1 MSEMV
6 FSGRDDMA
14 VTVMLLSDGSVALVL
29 ITDVLR
35 ICSSLPVMTKSKA
48 RALKVDMAMKQL
60 HGRP

>member
-1 MSEMV
+1 
-6 FSGRDDMA
+6 MA